1 MKLLKRLKRKKG
13 FTLTEVMVA
22 MLIFALMSS
31 IVMQILAIAIMRY
44 KKNDSIDKD
53 MDAQLINLVQE
64 NALVEKDT
72 VDLVMK
78 FVNSGG
84 ASSNVSINGVKV
96 KNDGTTAGS
105 DGRMEINTI
114 DATIKNDDSGDDKD
128 KNNGGMI
135 TDDIHIYGTKG
146 IDKIIVTQ
154 ETTNPVAANGS
165 YSITLNFTI
174 DTTNSHALKGSEVK
188 SLKIA
193 LPESCTRITVNPGQ
207 LMTYSMVSD
216 TNVRLVQKDRSADV
230 AQFTNVKIN
239 FMIPED
245 KFESE
250 YGTLAKY
257 FVKPDSTLTNMSFT
271 FDDKATNGIYNHLY
285 GTPVEGGDAG

>member
-128 KNNGGMI
+128 KNSGGMVN
-135 TDDIHIYGTKG
+135 DDIHIYGTKG

-154 ETTNPVAANGS
+154 ETTNPVAVNGL

-174 DTTNSHALKGSEVK
+174 DTTNSHALMGSEVK
-188 SLKIA
+188 SLKVA
-193 LPESCTRITVNPGQ
+193 LPESSTKITVNPGQ
-207 LMTYSMVSD
+207 QLTYTMVSK
-216 TNVRLVQKDRSADV
+216 TNIRFSQRKVTDSV
-230 AQFTNVKIN
+230 AQFTNIKVN
-239 FMIPED
+239 FQIPED

-257 FVKPDSTLTNMSFT
+257 FVKPDSTLTNMSLS
-271 FDDKATNGIYNHLY
+271 FDDAATNGIYNHLY
-285 GTPVEGGDAG
+285 GTPIEGDAS